1 MRKLLSPLLECDK
14 ICIEKIKLNLKSRDD
29 IPVVLIA
36 LQHLYSQKDVR
47 NELLMLLDK
56 KMLVGVNKK
65 VGRPGMPLWN
75 ILVMGVVKQGL
86 GCDFDRLHELAIEH
100 KTLRKFLGHIVSDE
114 YEYNLVS
121 TKR

>member
-1 MRKLLSPLLECDK
+1 MRKLLNPLLECDK

-65 VGRPGMPLWN
+65 GRTSRYSVVENTGIGCSQARPGL
-75 ILVMGVVKQGL
+75 
-86 GCDFDRLHELAIEH
+86 RL
-100 KTLRKFLGHIVSDE
+100 
-114 YEYNLVS
+114 
-121 TKR
+121 